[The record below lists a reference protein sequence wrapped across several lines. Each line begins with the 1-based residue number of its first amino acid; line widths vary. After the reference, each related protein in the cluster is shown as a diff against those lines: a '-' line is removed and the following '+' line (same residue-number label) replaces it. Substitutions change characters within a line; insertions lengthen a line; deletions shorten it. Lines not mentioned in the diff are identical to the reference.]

1 MNEVHET
8 FTFMEIYL
16 LIKFN
21 LLSGAVMK
29 LMEANAD

>member
-1 MNEVHET
+1 MNEVREAS
-8 FTFMEIYL
+8 TFMEIYL

-21 LLSGAVMK
+21 LLSGAVIK